1 VQLPLYT
8 KYLEEFLD
16 AERIEEALQ
25 VLQAL
30 GGVISV
36 WPVEGLLTLREVIGY
51 PEPRV
56 RRATIRL
63 LAEAYN
69 RHPDETMQFLK
80 TSGVAV
86 SDEDL
91 LEIKIRQDA
100 RIGRGQIAEEEW
112 ARIGHFLFGRPGA
125 LNAFVSCLRTLL
137 RAPSFQA
144 AVDGIL
150 QTLGFI
156 IPAGR

>member
-1 VQLPLYT
+1 
-8 KYLEEFLD
+8 
-16 AERIEEALQ
+16 Q

-56 RRATIRL
+56 RRATVRL

-69 RHPDETMQFLK
+69 RHPDETMLFLK

-100 RIGRGQIAEEEW
+100 RIGRGQVAEEEW
-112 ARIGHFLFGRPGA
+112 ARIGHYLFGRPSA
-125 LNAFVSCLRTLL
+125 LGVFISCLRTLL
-137 RAPSFQA
+137 QAPSFQA
-144 AVDGIL
+144 AVEGIL
-150 QTLGFI
+150 QTLAFVD
-156 IPAGR
+156 PTDR